1 MVVNAADLDSLRS
14 LSLYENSHGTYS
26 DTMFSIKFIV
36 TTASKPFICL
46 WKWSVPYK
54 NQNRDID
61 VQYAKI
67 WRLDIEQQSLRENV
81 LSYFPDIQLDSLS
94 LEEEYIRRL
103 IRERFLNY
111 NRIEENEEQQDTE
124 TDSDRPNKAKNGDT
138 MLLTPEET
146 WECIPEGLRNAL
158 ASMNASHLEEKLNIL
173 KDHAYNPPHGRDSL
187 SRALN
192 SISKVFQMWRLGF
205 ANAVGRTERIG
216 INIFFTFLAFC
227 AIYPDVAAGF
237 LGERSYNQRSI
248 GGRVVTLFQL
258 FFLWMYPYHPFLLLF
273 TWSLERLLGAFVGNT
288 VYALAAVIP
297 PLRLVHSE
305 VWFRT
310 MMLVLSLSWQI
321 GIQFAMTA
329 RDYALRLLIKRQMRR
344 RRQNTSHEGINWAEA
359 DKEIAWELLSLE
371 DFMVIQSH
379 STDDGL
385 TWDQV
390 PIKVRIERYVKFTGT
405 YSLGRPADQL
415 VSLLKDDMET
425 ILTLYEDYRLS
436 SKKEAEPEPDRSF
449 AEPRFPKLLLVCIA
463 VAVFTY
469 VCYSFWS
476 QPFTFNTIVAY
487 STVVVIKQTILAF
500 KRYQTVK
507 SALRLFTNMVS
518 INILGML
525 LVSTP
530 VTADPNVLQNNVNM
544 VLLTLAMVFST
555 LFLAELIAPL
565 LLLVIEHV
573 IMMCSVCYRTR

>member
-1 MVVNAADLDSLRS
+1 
-14 LSLYENSHGTYS
+14 
-26 DTMFSIKFIV
+26 MFNIKLIV
-36 TTASKPFICL
+36 TTTSNPFIFI

-54 NQNRDID
+54 NRNRDTDI
-61 VQYAKI
+61 QYAKI
-67 WRLDIEQQSLRENV
+67 WKFGVDKQSLRENI
-81 LSYFPDIQLDSLS
+81 LSCFPDIQLDTMSLD
-94 LEEEYIRRL
+94 EEYIRRL
-103 IRERFLNY
+103 VLKRFLHQNHIKD
-111 NRIEENEEQQDTE
+111 NKEQQHAE
-124 TDSDRPNKAKNGDT
+124 IDSDLPNKAKAGE
-138 MLLTPEET
+138 MMQLAPEET
-146 WECIPEGLRNAL
+146 WECIPEGLRNTL
-158 ASMNASHLEEKLNIL
+158 ASLNAIHIEEKLNIL
-173 KDHAYNPPHGRDSL
+173 KARAYHTPHGRASL

-192 SISKVFQMWRLGF
+192 SIRKVFQIWRLGF
-205 ANAVGRTERIG
+205 ANAVSRTERVG
-216 INIFFTFLAFC
+216 VNIFFVFLAFC
-227 AIYPDVAAGF
+227 AVYPDIAAGF

-297 PLRLVHSE
+297 SLRLVHSE

-321 GIQFAMTA
+321 GVQFAITV
-329 RDYALRLLIKRQMRR
+329 RDYTLRLLVRRQMRLH
-344 RRQNTSHEGINWAEA
+344 RQNTTSQEGINWAEA

-371 DFMVIQSH
+371 DFITIGSQSI
-379 STDDGL
+379 DGDL

-390 PIKVRIERYVKFTGT
+390 PIKVRIERYVKFTST
-405 YSLGRPADQL
+405 YRLGRPADQL
-415 VSLLKDDMET
+415 ISLLKDDMEA
-425 ILTLYEDYRLS
+425 ILAVYEDYRLS
-436 SKKEAEPEPDRSF
+436 SKQIREPESDKSF

-469 VCYSFWS
+469 VCYSFWP

-487 STVVVIKQTILAF
+487 STVVIIKQMILAF

-530 VTADPNVLQNNVNM
+530 VTADPKVLQNNVNM

-565 LLLVIEHV
+565 LLLVIEYIILSCGV
-573 IMMCSVCYRTR
+573 WYTAR